1 MKLNK
6 FIAAAVLVVVTT
18 CAFAAAPASDAA
30 KVVATQGGVQLTLGD
45 IDTFTDTLPP
55 EHRVPFFNSSKR
67 IATLV
72 GKLLVEKQQAAAA
85 RTQGLDKTVTG
96 VVTDASLAKAEI
108 DQFRASIKLPD
119 FSELAREQ
127 FLSEPEKYDIPAKLS
142 LQRILVTSTV
152 RGEEQAAARI
162 EEARQKAVKNPATFD
177 ALVDEYS
184 DAASEKGNHGYIANA
199 DHILDPTL
207 SSAVQAL
214 AKVGDI
220 SPSIKSAD
228 GYSVLKLVE
237 KQPSRSQKFEDVR
250 ESIIESLK
258 TRYINDA
265 VANHIAEFSNKPVDA
280 DTAVMDTLR
289 TRYGQVAAIPAIAPS
304 VPTEK

>member
-1 MKLNK
+1 
-6 FIAAAVLVVVTT
+6 
-18 CAFAAAPASDAA
+18 
-30 KVVATQGGVQLTLGD
+30 VQLTLGD

-127 FLSEPEKYDIPAKLS
+127 FLGAGEVRHSCQTFLAENSRHEHGARRGASRSADRRSPPES
-142 LQRILVTSTV
+142 
-152 RGEEQAAARI
+152 GEE
-162 EEARQKAVKNPATFD
+162 PATFD